1 VKLIRGIAALA
12 LCVAVACS
20 KDRPPEPT
28 VRNVI
33 LITVDTLRPDA
44 LSIYGGKTRTPF
56 FEDFAKRATV
66 FDHALTCVPITLPAH
81 TSLLTGL
88 YPPSHGVR
96 NNGTFQA
103 PSSLTLVSEVAK
115 QNGLNTAAVIG
126 GYPLASRFGLNQG
139 FDFYDDHFAK
149 KETAPGVFLYA
160 EKDAAAVR
168 TSGEKWLTSNAGK
181 GPFFVWL
188 HFFDPH
194 HPYLEHGIDS
204 LTPYQQEV
212 AYVDQQLGL
221 FFDFVAKHQ
230 LERDTLVILT
240 ADHGEAFGEHGE
252 ISHSLFVYN
261 TTLKIPLLISVPGN
275 KPARI
280 DDLVRIIDI
289 APTLC
294 EIMGWKTSAYMNG
307 ASLVPLMK
315 GEKATARDSY
325 AETLASALDFG
336 WSPLFAVQDLR
347 FKYIQAP
354 RPEYYRLDA
363 DPGET
368 RNQAGTIQN
377 GPYLTRIKNIVEAAG
392 ERPERHVLSPEEREQ
407 MESIGYLSSGRMK
420 TRSDAPDPKDK
431 VDVARRIAE
440 LTANPMSPA
449 EKAKAYA
456 EIISREPGN
465 PLLLLRYAEI
475 LLKLQ
480 KYPEAEAV
488 FQQVLAL
495 EYPETDL
502 YNGLAAVFFYEGK
515 LKDAENMLK
524 QADSLNL
531 ADGETY
537 YNLGELAFNRG
548 ERDKAFQYYERS
560 MKLGYALAYYRKA
573 RLVEITGGYEDALK
587 LLQQSEALNPE
598 DAQANYEKGMVY
610 FRHSQYQ
617 PAADEFKKALAKS
630 PAETALLY
638 NLGLTYSKL
647 GNESSAKDYM
657 RRFLAANPPAEL
669 KEEIAIA
676 RQLLK

>member
-1 VKLIRGIAALA
+1 MKRIILLLVVLCLAGACKKESPPPSVK
-12 LCVAVACS
+12 
-20 KDRPPEPT
+20 
-28 VRNVI
+28 NVI

-44 LSIYGGKTRTPF
+44 LSIYGGKTSTPF
-56 FEDFAKRATV
+56 FEKFAKRSTV

-103 PSSLTLVSEVAK
+103 PSSLTLVPEIAK

-160 EKDAAAVR
+160 EKDAAMVR
-168 TSGEKWLTSNAGK
+168 ASGEQWLTANAAT
-181 GPFFVWL
+181 GPFFLWL

-194 HPYLEHGIDS
+194 HPYQEHGIDS
-204 LTPYQQEV
+204 LAPYQQEV

-221 FFDFVAKHQ
+221 LFDFIAKHQ
-230 LERDTLVILT
+230 LDLNTLVILT

-261 TTLKIPLLISVPGN
+261 TTLKIPLLISAPGN

-280 DDLVRIIDI
+280 GDLVRIIDI
-289 APTLC
+289 APTIC
-294 EIMGWKTSAYMNG
+294 EIMGWKNSVRVDG
-307 ASLVPLMK
+307 ASLVSVMK
-315 GEKATARDSY
+315 GEKGAARDSY

-336 WSPLFAVQDLR
+336 WSPLFAVQDSR
-347 FKYIQAP
+347 SKYIQAP
-354 RPEYYRLDA
+354 HPEYYRLDS

-368 RNQAGTIQN
+368 RNEVGTIQN
-377 GPYLTRIKNIVEAAG
+377 GSYLARIKNIVEATG
-392 ERPERHVLSPEEREQ
+392 TRPEPHLLSPEEREQ

-420 TRSDAPDPKDK
+420 PRSDAPDPKDR

-440 LTANPMSPA
+440 LTASPMSPA
-449 EKAKAYA
+449 DKAKAYA
-456 EIISREPGN
+456 DIVSREPGN
-465 PLLLLRYAEI
+465 PLLMLRYAEI

-480 KYPEAEAV
+480 KYSEAEV
-488 FQQVLAL
+488 LFQKVMAL
-495 EYPETDL
+495 EYPATDL
-502 YNGLAAVFFYEGK
+502 YNGLAAVYFYERR

-537 YNLGELAFNRG
+537 YNLGELCFNRG
-548 ERDKAFQYYERS
+548 ERDRAFQYYDRS

-573 RLVEITGGYEDALK
+573 RLAEITGGYEDAIKMLK
-587 LLQQSEALNPE
+587 QAESLNPDDE
-598 DAQANYEKGMVY
+598 QANYEMGMVY
-610 FRHSQYQ
+610 SRHNKYQ
-617 PAADEFKKALAKS
+617 QAIDEFKIALGKN
-630 PAETALLY
+630 PGDIPLLY
-638 NLGLTYSKL
+638 NLGLSYSRL
-647 GNESSAKDYM
+647 GDDANAKDCM